1 MPKEFVDPSY
11 AMILEMRGL
20 SEQQIMDAVERFGDN
35 YGTYDMLSEM
45 EFGVPFD
52 ELEDDLAGFDLG
64 FDDED
69 DF

>member
-1 MPKEFVDPSY
+1 MPKGFIDPSY
-11 AMILEMRGL
+11 AMILEMRGM
-20 SEQQIMDAVERFGDN
+20 SEGEIRDAVERFGDN

-52 ELEDDLAGFDLG
+52 ELEGSRLDYDLD